1 MANNSGAL
9 QLAAGNSSGAFSA
22 PFLSCQ
28 KKPGYLDTDDN
39 RNKRIS
45 RYDPFTNNDHLYRL
59 GECDAPDFGTFNNKN
74 RNRLS

>member
-1 MANNSGAL
+1 MNNPIGAYAASGNAR
-9 QLAAGNSSGAFSA
+9 GAFSA

-59 GECDAPDFGTFNNKN
+59 GECDTPDFGTFNNKN